1 MTFTL
6 TVPGTD
12 TVLSEMSGE
21 LVAGSES
28 FGVVSEGIW
37 NLVRP
42 ERCSRL
48 DRFAADYAAV
58 RTAESRAMTPDEVRA
73 LPTVRPDH
81 PLAGAWQQRAESYRR
96 FKEAITSANLG
107 KMVDIGA
114 GCGWLAADL
123 ARDGWQ
129 AAAVDVTVDGGDG
142 LVAALSHGADL
153 LLVRAEMEALPF
165 SSDSVDLAV
174 FNASLHYAGNVRS
187 ALCEAARV
195 VRSGGLLAVLDTP
208 VFADPKAGRLMV
220 SEFAEHAQKS
230 LGLPA
235 ADQEGPGFATDEDL
249 VGWNFT
255 QVDDIGPLRRRIH
268 QLQGARKA
276 GRETA
281 RRPLLITTIGDH
293 P

>member
-6 TVPGTD
+6 TAPGTD
-12 TVLSEMSGE
+12 TVLTEISGQ
-21 LVAGSES
+21 LVAGNES

-37 NLVRP
+37 DLVRP
-42 ERCSRL
+42 ERRALL

-58 RTAESRAMTPDEVRA
+58 RTAESRAMTPSEVQI
-73 LPTVRPDH
+73 LPIVRPDH
-81 PLAGAWQQRAESYRR
+81 PLASVWQQRAESYRR
-96 FKEAITSANLG
+96 FKEAIASANLG

-123 ARDGWQ
+123 TRDGWQ
-129 AAAVDVTVDGGDG
+129 AAAVDVTVHGGDG
-142 LVAALSHGADL
+142 LAAALGHGVDV

-165 SSDSVDLAV
+165 SSNSVDLAV

-195 VRSGGLLAVLDTP
+195 VRSGGLLAVVDTP

-220 SEFAEHAQKS
+220 SEFAEHAQQS

-235 ADQEGPGFATDEDL
+235 ADQEGPGFAADADL

-255 QVDDIGPLRRRIH
+255 QVDDTGRLRRRIH
-268 QLQGARKA
+268 QWRGARKA

-281 RRPLLITTIGDH
+281 RRPLLITTIGDRT
-293 P
+293 